1 MTMAYD
7 IDAQKML
14 RVLRTGRETLS
25 GKGIP
30 GAVKRVDP
38 LRRQTRLPREQVI
51 AAMISCFGMRYGL
64 TDGGLTPA
72 ELRGARELARVKF
85 TSGQWTAR
93 LP

>member
-1 MTMAYD
+1 M
-7 IDAQKML
+7 
-14 RVLRTGRETLS
+14 LRTGREKLS
-25 GKGIP
+25 DKGTP
-30 GAVKRVDP
+30 SAVKRVDP
-38 LRRQTRLPREQVI
+38 LRSQTGLPREQVI
-51 AAMISCFGMRYGL
+51 AAMISCFRRRYGL